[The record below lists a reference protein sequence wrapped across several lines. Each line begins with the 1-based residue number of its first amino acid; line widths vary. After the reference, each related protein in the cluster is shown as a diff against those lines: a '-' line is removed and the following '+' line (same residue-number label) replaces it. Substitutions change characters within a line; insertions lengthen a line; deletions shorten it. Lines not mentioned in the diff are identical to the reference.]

1 MSKKGSR
8 KESVLRE
15 LFVLT
20 GYALCE
26 SSRLSKEE
34 KHYFFEL
41 REALSAEEWKL
52 LDKKERA
59 KYDVLKDFHE
69 HLKDLTDPSTYRGGN
84 SISGEGKKKYD
95 KALAGMRSYME
106 DPKKL
111 AAVVNALKDQGE
123 NAVDSLDAS
132 MYYISVTFGLN
143 CDFEA
148 ARELSEKTFSELAP
162 EAEKKQI
169 INDSEVIKEMHDK
182 PAAADDEFVRS
193 ANAAEKKQIIND
205 SEVINEKYDKP
216 AAADDELVRFANIEV
231 NVERAIETHAP
242 DLNARH
248 RVSFIGGGKSKE
260 LRNVED
266 AADAYRRYM
275 KAPDD
280 PQFKGKSETDMLEAL
295 QEAADKYIE
304 EKKKGR
310 WGNTDDPN

>member
-1 MSKKGSR
+1 M
-8 KESVLRE
+8 
-15 LFVLT
+15 T

-123 NAVDSLDAS
+123 NAVDSFDAS

-182 PAAADDEFVRS
+182 PAAADDEF
-193 ANAAEKKQIIND
+193 
-205 SEVINEKYDKP
+205 
-216 AAADDELVRFANIEV
+216 VRFANIEV